1 MCLSH
6 SRGLHQTLLI
16 DHGPGCCCLCSGVGL
31 AEEAG
36 GLGEL
41 NKVERVGGGACRK
54 GRKRKEKRGGGEK
67 VNRDGT
73 GRRGCIRDDVP
84 MQ

>member
-1 MCLSH
+1 MCLSQ

-36 GLGEL
+36 GVGEL
-41 NKVERVGGGACRK
+41 NKVGGREGSGVGLQER
-54 GRKRKEKRGGGEK
+54 
-67 VNRDGT
+67 
-73 GRRGCIRDDVP
+73 
-84 MQ
+84 

>member
-1 MCLSH
+1 MRAASAGVSERGEPGFVCLSQ

-36 GLGEL
+36 GAGEL
-41 NKVERVGGGACRK
+41 NKVGGRVGSGVGLQER
-54 GRKRKEKRGGGEK
+54 
-67 VNRDGT
+67 
-73 GRRGCIRDDVP
+73 
-84 MQ
+84 